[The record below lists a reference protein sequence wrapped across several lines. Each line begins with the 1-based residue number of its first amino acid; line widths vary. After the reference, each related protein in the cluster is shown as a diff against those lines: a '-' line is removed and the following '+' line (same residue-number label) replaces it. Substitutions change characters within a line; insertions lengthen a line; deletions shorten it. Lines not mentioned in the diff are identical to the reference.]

1 MREKEDGGKKDN
13 SFSAFWENEVVCTC
27 SLEDNSKHVH
37 TKLGNER
44 GECEK
49 KSLPL
54 LRVTELRLK
63 IKYLRRKPRHTYT
76 QINSTLFSLAEKMRV
91 VYKKLL
97 DTRSIHSYTKMLQ
110 QEASQK

>member
-1 MREKEDGGKKDN
+1 MI
-13 SFSAFWENEVVCTC
+13 CTC

-37 TKLGNER
+37 PKLGNER
-44 GECEK
+44 SECEK

-63 IKYLRRKPRHTYT
+63 IKYLKRKPRHTYT

-91 VYKKLL
+91 VCKKLL
-97 DTRSIHSYTKMLQ
+97 DIRSIYIHIHKNAAARGISKVVPSVTQ
-110 QEASQK
+110 